1 MTVTK
6 TEIGAL
12 TDTGKTTMTK
22 PEEVVAFARAQG
34 MKMIDYRFVDLLG
47 TWQHF
52 STPVEEFE
60 AEVFKNGL
68 GFDGSSIRG
77 FQKIHESDMV
87 LMPDATTAFIDPT
100 LNVPTLVVTCDV
112 MDPVK
117 RAPYSRDP
125 RYIAKKAEEYLV
137 KTGIA
142 TMSYWGPEAEFY
154 IFNDIRFDQTSH
166 SGYYFIDSEEGIWNS
181 GQNGSKPNLG
191 FRPRY
196 KEGYF
201 PVPPM
206 DRQQDLRSEMV
217 MNLIAAG
224 IDVEV
229 HHHEVGTAGQAEIDM
244 KYKSLTFMGDQVL
257 KYKYII
263 RNTAVNKGYTATF
276 MPKPLFGDNGS
287 GMHVHQS
294 LWKNGS
300 NLFFDLDGYGL
311 ISETARH
318 YIGGVLKHAPA
329 LLALAAPTT
338 NSYRR
343 LVPGYEAPINLVYS
357 RRNRSAAIRIPMYSD
372 NPKAK
377 RVEVRFPDPT
387 ANPYLIFSALLM
399 AGLDGVQNGIEPP
412 APVDEDIYEMSRE
425 ERSGIQSTPGSLAET
440 LNALEDDHEFLL
452 KGDVFTKDVIETW
465 IAYKREREVDPVALR
480 PHPYEFFMYYDA

>member
-1 MTVTK
+1 VTITK
-6 TEIGAL
+6 TELAA
-12 TDTGKTTMTK
+12 TTASEKVTMTK

-34 MKMIDYRFVDLLG
+34 VKMIDYRFVDLPG

-52 STPVEEFE
+52 STPVQEFE
-60 AEVFKNGL
+60 PDVFANGL

-77 FQKIHESDMV
+77 FQKIHESDML
-87 LMPDATTAFIDPT
+87 LMPDATTAFVDPT
-100 LNVPTLVVTCDV
+100 LNVPTLVIVCDII
-112 MDPVK
+112 DPIKHV
-117 RAPYSRDP
+117 PYTRDP
-125 RYIAKKAEEYLV
+125 RHIAKKAEAYLV

-142 TMSYWGPEAEFY
+142 TKSFWGPEAEFY

-166 SGYYFIDSEEGIWNS
+166 SGFYFIDSEEGIWNS
-181 GQNGSKPNLG
+181 GQNGAKPNLG

-217 MNLIAAG
+217 MNLIASG

-244 KYKSLTFMGDQVL
+244 RYKPLTFMGDQL
-257 KYKYII
+257 MKFKYII

-294 LWKNGS
+294 LWKDGA
-300 NLFFDLDGYGL
+300 NLFFDKNGYAL
-311 ISETARH
+311 ISEMARH
-318 YIGGVLKHAPA
+318 YIGGILKHAPA

-357 RRNRSAAIRIPMYSD
+357 QRNRSAAVRIPMYSD

-377 RVEVRFPDPT
+377 RVEVRFPDP
-387 ANPYLIFSALLM
+387 ASNPYLVFSALLM

-412 APVDEDIYEMSRE
+412 NPVDEDIYEMSHE
-425 ERSGIQSTPGSLAET
+425 EKAGIMSTPGSLAET
-440 LNALEDDHEFLL
+440 LNALEADHEFLL

-480 PHPYEFFMYYDA
+480 PHPYEFYMYYDA